1 MTPFYAKVLSTN
13 ETSYDTNT
21 LSVLTEETLRDTATI
36 QKPTTLRIDES
47 IRLKNG
53 DIYLF
58 DTEMVTHNDKEQ
70 PLVKKYTHIN
80 DCDLPLNEQEE
91 LMRIFYDFAPIDI
104 EKVKSSIET
113 FLLRVNNPT
122 IKTILDDIYDRYTKP
137 FYLYP
142 AATKFHHAYIG
153 GLAHHTE
160 SMLRLADGLLA
171 VYDFLDQDLL
181 IAGIILHD
189 VMKTVELSNY
199 KEPEYT
205 KEGKLIGHITMGV
218 KEITKTAMKHDLYDT
233 EERLLLEHIILS
245 HHYYGNFGSPKK
257 PNIPEAL
264 ALHFI
269 DNIDSKFAVLGEA
282 LKGINEGQF
291 TPSLPILD
299 RERYYKAKMKK

>member
-21 LSVLTEETLRDTATI
+21 LSVLTEDTLRDTTTI

-47 IRLKNG
+47 IRLNNG

-58 DTEMVTHNDKEQ
+58 ETVMVTHNDKEQ
-70 PLVKKYTHIN
+70 PLVKDYTHIN
-80 DCDLPLNEQEE
+80 DCGLSLNDQEE
-91 LMRIFYDFAPIDI
+91 LMRIFYDFAPIEID
-104 EKVKSSIET
+104 KVKTSIET
-113 FLLRVNNPT
+113 YLLRIKNPT
-122 IKTILDDIYDRYTKP
+122 IKSITDDIYDRFTKP

-160 SMLRLADGLLA
+160 TMLRLADGVLD

-199 KEPEYT
+199 KDPEYT

-218 KEITKTAMKHDLYDT
+218 KEITKTAMEYDLYDT

-282 LKGINEGQF
+282 LKDINEGEF
-291 TPSLPILD
+291 TPSLPVLD